1 MSHSKILILD
11 FGSQV
16 TQLIARRVREAHV
29 YCEVHPCDVSEV
41 WVREFAKD
49 GQLKGIILSGSHA
62 SVYEVDDRAPDVVF
76 ELGLPVLGICYGMQT
91 MAQQLGGKVEAG
103 HTREFGYAEVR
114 ARGHTALLKDIAD
127 FTTPEGHGMLKVWMS
142 HGDKVTELPEGF
154 KLMAS
159 TDSCPIA
166 GFADETRHFYG
177 VQFHPEVTHTVQGRA
192 MLNRFVLDICK
203 ASPDWVMGNYVEEAV
218 ARIREQVGNEEVI
231 LGLSGGVDSSVAAAL
246 IHRAIGD
253 QLTCVFVDHGLLRLN
268 EGDAVMEMFAGQL
281 HAKVIRVDASD
292 LFLGKLAGVSD
303 PEAKRKI
310 IGAEFVTVFKQE
322 AAKLKA
328 GNGGHKGATF
338 LAQGTIYPDVIE
350 SGGAKSKKAV
360 TIKSHHNVGGL
371 PEQLGLKL
379 LEPLRDLFKDE
390 VRELGVALGLPHD
403 MVYRHPFPG
412 PGLGVRILGEVK
424 KEYADLLRRA
434 DAIFIEELR
443 NTPFE
448 GDASLVAFG
457 GTQAPRNWYEATSQA
472 FVVFLPVKSVGVMG
486 DGRTYDYVVALRA
499 VVTSDFMTAD
509 WAELPYALLKK
520 VSGRIINEV
529 RGINRVV
536 LDVSSK
542 PPATIEWE

>member
-1 MSHSKILILD
+1 MSHDKILILD

-16 TQLIARRVREAHV
+16 TQLIARRIREAHV
-29 YCEVHPCDVSEV
+29 YCEVHPCDVSSD
-41 WVREFAKD
+41 WLRDYAAD
-49 GQLKGIILSGSHA
+49 GRLKGIILSGSHA
-62 SVYEVDDRAPDVVF
+62 SVYEVDDRAPDAAF

-91 MAQQLGGKVEAG
+91 MAQQLGGQVQG
-103 HTREFGYAEVR
+103 SNTREFGYAEVR
-114 ARGHTALLKDIAD
+114 AHGHTALFDGIEDFRSAD
-127 FTTPEGHGMLKVWMS
+127 GHGMLKVWMS
-142 HGDKVTELPEGF
+142 HGDKVTTLPEGF
-154 KLMAS
+154 SIMAS
-159 TDSCPIA
+159 TPSCPIA
-166 GFADETRHFYG
+166 GMADEKRRFYG

-192 MLNRFVLDICK
+192 MLERFVLDICAAK
-203 ASPDWVMGNYVEEAV
+203 PDWIMREHIEEAV
-218 ARIREQVGNEEVI
+218 EKIRAQVGDEEVI

-246 IHRAIGD
+246 IHRAIGE

-268 EGDAVMEMFAGQL
+268 EGDMVMDMFAGKL
-281 HAKVIRVDASD
+281 HAKVVRVDASA
-292 LFLGKLAGVSD
+292 LFLDALKGVTD
-303 PEAKRKI
+303 PEQKRKI
-310 IGAEFVTVFKQE
+310 IGKLFVDVFKAE
-322 AAKLKA
+322 AEKLKTA
-328 GNGGHKGATF
+328 GNGAKGATF

-360 TIKSHHNVGGL
+360 VIKSHHNVGGL

-424 KEYADLLRRA
+424 KEYADLLRQA

-443 NTPFE
+443 ATIDPDS
-448 GDASLVAFG
+448 GKS
-457 GTQAPRNWYEATSQA
+457 WYDLTSQA
-472 FVVFLPVKSVGVMG
+472 FAVFLPVKSVGVMG

-499 VVTSDFMTAD
+499 VQTSDFMTAD

-520 VSGRIINEV
+520 VSSRIINEV
-529 RGINRVV
+529 RGINRVTY
-536 LDVSSK
+536 DVSSK